1 MANAVVGISAAQ
13 IIYVPNVRSFSLFPL
28 FGCSLLEQAVQSFN
42 LSLDNIEERGLSSLT
57 NASKVDFRMVPA
69 IRLILTWTNNNVHVA
84 LSHTT
89 SARFY

>member
-1 MANAVVGISAAQ
+1 MWPLG
-13 IIYVPNVRSFSLFPL
+13 LFL
-28 FGCSLLEQAVQSFN
+28 HLLSKVMRHAMCA
-42 LSLDNIEERGLSSLT
+42 EERGLSSLT

-89 SARFY
+89 SARYNGMLIISKFVFYPKIIF